1 MLCKDALKKY
11 GQLSSKSVSVK
22 NISKCFFQKF
32 ERNFLKEQLSQR
44 TFLRILNGIF
54 DTKLSD
60 SVIYHSNVKLKTQ

>member
-1 MLCKDALKKY
+1 MLCKDALTKY